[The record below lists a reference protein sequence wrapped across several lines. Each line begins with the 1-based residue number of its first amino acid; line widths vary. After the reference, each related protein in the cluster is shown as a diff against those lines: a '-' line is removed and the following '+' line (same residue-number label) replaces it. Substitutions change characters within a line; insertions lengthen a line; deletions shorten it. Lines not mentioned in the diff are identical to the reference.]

1 MISTNQITRTPA
13 EIASLVT
20 FTIARVGGEMWLFSF
35 EPWEIADA
43 IEVRPEIATKLQRM
57 AMHFK
62 AMEIV
67 WSRAKA
73 ILDSRAAARAIEEL
87 LT

>member
-13 EIASLVT
+13 EIARLVL
-20 FTIARVGGEMWLFSF
+20 FTMARAGGELWLFSF
-35 EPWEIADA
+35 EPWEMADA
-43 IEVRPEIATKLQRM
+43 IEVRPEIATKLQSM
-57 AMHFK
+57 AMHSE
-62 AMEIV
+62 AMEFV

-73 ILDSRAAARAIEEL
+73 ILDSRAAALAIEEL

>member
-13 EIASLVT
+13 EIARLVL
-20 FTIARVGGEMWLFSF
+20 FTMARAGGELWLFSF
-35 EPWEIADA
+35 EPWEMADA
-43 IEVRPEIATKLQRM
+43 IEIRPEIATKLQSM
-57 AMHFK
+57 AMHSE

-73 ILDSRAAARAIEEL
+73 ILDSRAAALAIEEL

>member
-13 EIASLVT
+13 EIARLVL
-20 FTIARVGGEMWLFSF
+20 FTMARAGGELWLFSF
-35 EPWEIADA
+35 EPWEMADA
-43 IEVRPEIATKLQRM
+43 IEIRPEIATKLQSI
-57 AMHFK
+57 AMHSE

-73 ILDSRAAARAIEEL
+73 ILDSRAAALAIEEL